1 MSAGEGYG
9 RGYYGSGQLEQKQQP
24 KRTSWFKVVAV
35 VGVGG
40 AVAWFLWP
48 RKPPPDLSAY
58 FPSDPK
64 PSPPVETVASTTQA
78 MAVQGSSTLGP
89 LVPLGAF
96 QKQLEDDA
104 RARGYVLVKDYE
116 DSVVASARQ
125 LQAAGAKII
134 LEPHLQHL
142 APRLQTDEKPK

>member
-1 MSAGEGYG
+1 MSAGAGYG
-9 RGYYGSGQLEQKQQP
+9 RGYYGSGQLEQKPP

-48 RKPPPDLSAY
+48 RKPPPDLSSY
-58 FPSDPK
+58 YPPE
-64 PSPPVETVASTTQA
+64 PQPRPPVETPAPATQA
-78 MAVQGSSTLGP
+78 MTVQGGATMGP

-96 QKQLEDDA
+96 QKQLEEDA

-142 APRLQTDEKPK
+142 APRLEADEKPR